1 MKSNKFMKFMK
12 DLGVINLKFNNNIY
26 YTPEKV
32 DVVFSEL
39 INRKI
44 DESLIEI
51 NNNNNENKK
60 NSRYVTLDQ
69 FIFINVEIS
78 NKFSNQSRKSDKLE
92 EYLTK
97 GLFNDLL
104 IKIKENNNKGSIS
117 PLFEIEDKLH

>member
-1 MKSNKFMKFMK
+1 MKFMK